1 MTVIIHHKGGYWN
14 CAILKKNVLAF
25 DFCRLSVVIRVFHP
39 RHNCQW
45 PPTSKDFYTRS
56 YPLHYFLILFL
67 ELCNKDYQDF
77 GKFNSLKNTLT
88 DSRSNM
94 SLSSCLLLTLMKQH
108 LDMCTYK
115 VGTQQRR
122 RWLATFDIAIHNRFK
137 DHRLVSSCFN
147 SVYSPILF

>member
-1 MTVIIHHKGGYWN
+1 MRGH
-14 CAILKKNVLAF
+14 
-25 DFCRLSVVIRVFHP
+25 SVFHP

-94 SLSSCLLLTLMKQH
+94 SLSSSLLLTLMKQH
-108 LDMCTYK
+108 LDMCTYR
-115 VGTQQRR
+115 VRTQQRR
-122 RWLATFDIAIHNRFK
+122 RWLATFDISIHNRFK
-137 DHRLVSSCFN
+137 DHRLHLVSIPYIVKFYFN
-147 SVYSPILF
+147 VGTMII